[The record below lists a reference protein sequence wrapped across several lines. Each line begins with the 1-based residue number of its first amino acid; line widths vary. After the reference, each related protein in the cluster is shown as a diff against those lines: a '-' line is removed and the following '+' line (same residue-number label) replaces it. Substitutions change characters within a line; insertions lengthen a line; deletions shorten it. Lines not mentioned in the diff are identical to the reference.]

1 MSRPEFL
8 LVGKKVVPLSTVRW
22 VDFSQLATNGSI
34 HVRLDNPGCPD
45 VSGTFELQGTE
56 AVEALLVI
64 HPIALEAAG
73 ARWMKRSWT
82 LHNLF
87 GHPVLEVLAR
97 LGFPKLGLR
106 VHDATMP
113 GADRL
118 R

>member
-8 LVGKKVVPLSTVRW
+8 LVGKRVVPLSTVRW
-22 VDFSQLATNGSI
+22 VDFTQLASKGFI
-34 HVRLDNPGCPD
+34 HVRLESPGCPE
-45 VSGTFELQGTE
+45 VTGTYQLEGTE

-73 ARWMKRSWT
+73 ARWIKRSWT
-82 LHNLF
+82 LHNLI
-87 GHPVLEVLAR
+87 GHPVLEILAR

-113 GADRL
+113 GANRL